1 MKTILVVDDSAPIRY
16 LLEAILGQKYK
27 VCTSPDGI
35 TALRWLSRGN
45 VPDLIISDV
54 QMPNM
59 DGLEMSRN
67 LYSNLLYRD
76 IPVILLTGMQLSEDM
91 VPDLNIV
98 QIVNKPFDPA
108 ALLEVVERQL
118 TTRASAIVAG

>member
-1 MKTILVVDDSAPIRY
+1 M
-16 LLEAILGQKYK
+16 
-27 VCTSPDGI
+27 
-35 TALRWLSRGN
+35 WLSRGN